1 MFSSIPFHVIR
12 EAHGK
17 SDAVFLENITGVSA
31 KTWRKGGP
39 QSKAVVAKAKMGMR
53 ESFIRSLRNA
63 GYSSEEVAQAYQSID
78 WEVPGAWQAIIRM
91 GEGLNPNFHCPQT
104 MALAKEF
111 DLFGAR
117 LQKLRHEKNMI
128 GFRDQLLSSETM
140 RYANNWTNIAAEL
153 SVATD
158 RAMKAANWEDIHEL
172 LLCVAYAGI
181 YQLLSCWDVEF
192 FSKYFLNSSK
202 RKGLKP
208 VPLFS
213 MVMPTVKSR
222 FKQREDGTYPLQG
235 VFVLP
240 LARLLDLSFCLAEYH
255 RSEKWPIKGQITR
268 RQVASAG
275 GEILLGEG
283 ATEQPLAK
291 LRKGIRGLTIDE
303 FGDVFQSMCGEN
315 RERELVFPPLPIYL
329 SAQIW
334 THMFVKKRTG
344 RFAGVDEFTWGVE
357 PDYFSC
363 WDIAYAEFKAKGAI
377 FGDTSWPKY
386 LQSSRR

>member
-17 SDAVFLENITGVSA
+17 ADAVLLEKISGVSA

-39 QSKAVVAKAKMGMR
+39 KSEAVVAKAKMGLR
-53 ESFIRSLRNA
+53 ESFVRNLRNA
-63 GYSSEEVAQAYQSID
+63 GYSRDEITRAYQSID
-78 WEVPGAWQAIIRM
+78 WEAPGAWQPIVRM
-91 GEGLNPNFHCPQT
+91 GEGLNPKFHCPQT

-117 LQKLRHEKNMI
+117 LQKLRHEKDLI
-128 GFRDQLLSSETM
+128 GFREQLLSSETM
-140 RYANNWTNIAAEL
+140 RFAQNWPSISAEL
-153 SVATD
+153 SNATD
-158 RAMKAANWEDIHEL
+158 RALKAANWEELQEL
-172 LLCVAYAGI
+172 LACVAGAGI

-192 FSKYFLNSSK
+192 FSKFFFNSSK
-202 RKGLKP
+202 QKGLKP

-222 FKQREDGTYPLQG
+222 FKQRGDGTYPLQG

-240 LARLLDLSFCLAEYH
+240 LGRLLDLSFCLSEYH
-255 RSEKWPIKGQITR
+255 RSGKWPMKGQITR

-275 GEILLGEG
+275 GQILLGEG

-303 FGDVFQSMCGEN
+303 FGDVFQSMCGEDH
-315 RERELVFPPLPIYL
+315 EGKLVFPPLPIYL
-329 SAQIW
+329 GAQIW
-334 THMFVKKRTG
+334 THMLVKKRTG
-344 RFAGVDEFTWGVE
+344 RFPGVDEFIWGGE
-357 PDYFSC
+357 SDYRFC
-363 WDIAYAEFKAKGAI
+363 WDIAFAEFKAKGVT
-377 FGDTSWPKY
+377 FGDTPWPKY
-386 LQSSRR
+386 LQS

>member
-1 MFSSIPFHVIR
+1 MFDFIPFHVIR
-12 EAHGK
+12 EAKGK
-17 SDAVFLENITGVSA
+17 ADAVLLEELTGVSA

-39 QSKAVVAKAKMGMR
+39 QSEAVVAKAKMGLR
-53 ESFIRSLRNA
+53 ESFVRSLRNA
-63 GYSSEEVAQAYQSID
+63 GYSSEEIAQAYQSID
-78 WEVPGAWQAIIRM
+78 WEAPGAWQAIIKM
-91 GEGLNPNFHCPQT
+91 GEGLSPKFHCLQT

-117 LQKLRHEKNMI
+117 LQKLRHENDLI
-128 GFRDQLLSSETM
+128 GFREQLLSSETM
-140 RYANNWTNIAAEL
+140 RYAQNWPSIAAEL

-158 RAMKAANWEDIHEL
+158 RALKAANWEELQEL
-172 LLCVAYAGI
+172 LACVAVAGI

-192 FSKYFLNSSK
+192 FSKFFFHSSK
-202 RKGLKP
+202 QKGLKP

-240 LARLLDLSFCLAEYH
+240 LGRLLDLSFCLSEYH
-255 RSEKWPIKGQITR
+255 RSGKWPMKGQITR

-303 FGDVFQSMCGEN
+303 FVEVFQSMCGTDHAGK
-315 RERELVFPPLPIYL
+315 LVFPPLPIYL
-329 SAQIW
+329 AAQIW
-334 THMFVKKRTG
+334 THMLVKKRTG
-344 RFAGVDEFTWGVE
+344 RFAGVDEFIWGGE
-357 PDYFSC
+357 ADYRFC
-363 WDIAYAEFKAKGAI
+363 WDLAFAEFKAKGAP
-377 FGDTSWPKY
+377 FGDTPWPKH
-386 LQSSRR
+386 LQS